1 MYATLRRTRMNRA
14 ALVVLFAAGF
24 GSAAQAMPSCTGTYS
39 ATALSPLPR
48 PAVVQY
54 NEGAQSAAITAALDR
69 FVRGLQNAGIV
80 LTGTPTIQMNIAAS
94 VLPPANG
101 PTAGMNSDAYTGFG
115 WAADSGPGT
124 PSIAGSTLHLTMTLT
139 EIQTATINW
148 LGDLTCI
155 IQTNNKT
162 ELADE
167 LGAVLGHAI
176 GQNFNDKKL

>member
-1 MYATLRRTRMNRA
+1 MYATLRQTRMSRA
-14 ALVVLFAAGF
+14 ALVVLVATSFAP
-24 GSAAQAMPSCTGTYS
+24 AARAMPSCTGTYS
-39 ATALSPLPR
+39 ATSLAPLPT

-101 PTAGMNSDAYTGFG
+101 PNAGMNSDAYTGFG
-115 WAADSGPGT
+115 WAANSGPGAPPIT
-124 PSIAGSTLHLTMTLT
+124 GSTLHLTMTLT
-139 EIQTATINW
+139 EIQTSTINW

-162 ELADE
+162 QLADE
-167 LGAVLGHAI
+167 LGAVLGRAI